1 MIQPLALLP
10 GLGQQL
16 GLTLHREI
24 DQQRPQGQQLL
35 TVHRCA
41 IEPRTAGPTFAV
53 QTFPFPADQKFV
65 LRLEIRLRQ
74 PSPQKRRELKT
85 GFDARPLGSLAQQPL
100 ASSSLSA
107 TQHCI
112 KGVEEER
119 FSSTGFTGEHR
130 ETRSELQFEPIDQGD
145 VLQLQTGEHAIPGG
159 DADRSD
165 GSRRLEGVH
174 QTPLTMTAELGDFIE
189 AAGLLE
195 YDPAAITR
203 IYAGHPQRLIRRL
216 WQTLVPIGLLL
227 LGVAFD
233 WLFQLL
239 KDEERARS
247 RARECAELLVD
258 LGPAFIKAGQA
269 LSTRPDIVPPLL
281 LEELSQLQDQLPGF
295 DSDLAMACI
304 EEDLG
309 APVAE
314 LYEQLDREPISAAS
328 LGQVH
333 RGVLSNGQK
342 VAVKVQRPGLREQ
355 ITLDLYIVRNIAAWL
370 NSNIGLIRSDLVA
383 LIDELGRRVFEEMD
397 YLNEAANA
405 EKFAELH
412 RHNPRIAVPAI
423 FHEATSRRVLTMEW
437 IDGVKLTNLDAVRE
451 LGIDPDDMVDV
462 GVNCSLQ
469 QLLEHGFFHADPHPG
484 NLLALADGRLCYLDF
499 GMMSEV
505 SRESRTGLIQAVV
518 HLVNRNFGKLSKDFV
533 TLGFLAEDVNL
544 EPIVPAFESVFSQ
557 ALEAGVNRMDFKAVT
572 DDMSGVM
579 YKFPFR
585 VPPYYA
591 LIIRS
596 LVTLEG
602 IALSVDP
609 QFKILGAAY
618 PYFARR
624 LMEDP
629 DPQLRQSLKEMLFD
643 GDAFRWT
650 RLENLVS
657 SAASQAQ
664 LDLEALLDQLLDFL
678 FSPKAGLLR
687 DQLVEATVDRL
698 DAIGWSTMQRLGRRL
713 PKRLQPSAFQSR
725 GLPSADP
732 LLQLEPIRE
741 LINVLQSL
749 PGFTPDLLLK
759 RMPRLLNEPD
769 TRRMG
774 VQVAQGLAERG
785 VVRLVRVAAGVST

>member
-1 MIQPLALLP
+1 MIEQ
-10 GLGQQL
+10 
-16 GLTLHREI
+16 
-24 DQQRPQGQQLL
+24 
-35 TVHRCA
+35 
-41 IEPRTAGPTFAV
+41 
-53 QTFPFPADQKFV
+53 
-65 LRLEIRLRQ
+65 
-74 PSPQKRRELKT
+74 
-85 GFDARPLGSLAQQPL
+85 
-100 ASSSLSA
+100 
-107 TQHCI
+107 
-112 KGVEEER
+112 
-119 FSSTGFTGEHR
+119 
-130 ETRSELQFEPIDQGD
+130 
-145 VLQLQTGEHAIPGG
+145 
-159 DADRSD
+159 
-165 GSRRLEGVH
+165 
-174 QTPLTMTAELGDFIE
+174 ELGDFIE
-189 AAGLLE
+189 ASGLMA

-216 WQTLVPIGLLL
+216 WQTLVPISLLL
-227 LGVAFD
+227 LGIGSD
-233 WLFQLL
+233 WMLGLL
-239 KDEERARS
+239 RTPERARR

-269 LSTRPDIVPPLL
+269 LSTRPDIVPPVL
-281 LEELSQLQDQLPGF
+281 LEELAQLQDQLPGF
-295 DSDLAMACI
+295 SSDLAMACI

-309 APVAE
+309 VPVHE
-314 LYEQLDREPISAAS
+314 HFDSLEREPISAAS

-333 RGVLSNGQK
+333 RGVLKGGQP

-370 NSNIGLIRSDLVA
+370 NRNIGLIRSDLVA
-383 LIDELGRRVFEEMD
+383 LIDELGQRVFEEMD

-405 EKFAELH
+405 ERFRELH
-412 RHNPRIAVPAI
+412 RNNPRIAVPAI
-423 FHEATSRRVLTMEW
+423 YRDATSRRVLTMEW
-437 IDGVKLTNLDAVRE
+437 IDGVKLTNLDAVRAM
-451 LGIDPDDMVDV
+451 GIDPDDMVEV

-484 NLLALADGRLCYLDF
+484 NLLALEDGRLCYLDF

-518 HLVNRNFGKLSKDFV
+518 HLVNRNFSKLSKDFV

-557 ALEAGVNRMDFKAVT
+557 ALEMGVNRMDFKSVT

-579 YKFPFR
+579 YRFPFR

-609 QFKILGAAY
+609 DFKILGAAY

-650 RLENLVS
+650 RLENLVA

-664 LDLEALLDQLLDFL
+664 LDLDTLLDQVLDFL
-678 FSPKAGLLR
+678 FSPNGGMLR
-687 DQLVEATVDRL
+687 NQLVDAVVDRL
-698 DAIGWSTMQRLGRRL
+698 DALGWFTMRRISRQL
-713 PKRLQPSAFQSR
+713 PRRLQPPGLMASASWQT
-725 GLPSADP
+725 ADDEM
-732 LLQLEPIRE
+732 LDLEPIRQ
-741 LINVLQSL
+741 LVAVLQQL
-749 PGFTPDLLLK
+749 PGFRPELVLRRL
-759 RMPRLLNEPD
+759 PRLMREPGAR
-769 TRRMG
+769 TMG
-774 VQVAQGLAERG
+774 LSVAKGLAERG
-785 VVRLVRVAAGVST
+785 VVRLVRVAAGVPA

>member
-1 MIQPLALLP
+1 MA
-10 GLGQQL
+10 
-16 GLTLHREI
+16 
-24 DQQRPQGQQLL
+24 
-35 TVHRCA
+35 
-41 IEPRTAGPTFAV
+41 
-53 QTFPFPADQKFV
+53 
-65 LRLEIRLRQ
+65 
-74 PSPQKRRELKT
+74 
-85 GFDARPLGSLAQQPL
+85 
-100 ASSSLSA
+100 
-107 TQHCI
+107 
-112 KGVEEER
+112 
-119 FSSTGFTGEHR
+119 
-130 ETRSELQFEPIDQGD
+130 
-145 VLQLQTGEHAIPGG
+145 
-159 DADRSD
+159 
-165 GSRRLEGVH
+165 
-174 QTPLTMTAELGDFIE
+174 AELGDFIE

-227 LGVAFD
+227 LGVGFD
-233 WLFQLL
+233 WMFRRLN
-239 KDEERARS
+239 DEERARS

-309 APVAE
+309 APVHELYAE
-314 LYEQLDREPISAAS
+314 LERDPISAAS

-333 RGVLSNGQK
+333 RGVLKDGQK

-370 NSNIGLIRSDLVA
+370 NTNIGLIRSDLVA

-397 YLNEAANA
+397 YLNEADNA
-405 EKFAELH
+405 EKFRDLH
-412 RHNPRIAVPAI
+412 RQNPRIAVPSI
-423 FHEATSRRVLTMEW
+423 YRDVTSRRVLTMEW

-451 LGIDPDDMVDV
+451 LGIDPDDMVEV

-484 NLLALADGRLCYLDF
+484 NLLALKDGRLCYLDF

-505 SRESRTGLIQAVV
+505 SRDSRTGLIQAVV

-544 EPIVPAFESVFSQ
+544 EPIVPAFEKVFSQ
-557 ALEAGVNRMDFKAVT
+557 ALQAGVNRMDFKAVT

-609 QFKILGAAY
+609 EFKILGAAY

-664 LDLEALLDQLLDFL
+664 LDLETLLDQLLDFL
-678 FSPKAGLLR
+678 FSARNGLLR
-687 DQLVEATVDRL
+687 DQLVDTAVTRL
-698 DAIGWSTMQRLGRRL
+698 DAIGWSTVQRLSQRL
-713 PKRLQPSAFQSR
+713 PRRLQPKTFGSHARS
-725 GLPSADP
+725 SSDP
-732 LLQLEPIRE
+732 LLELEPVRQ
-741 LINVLQSL
+741 LIQVLQSL

-759 RMPRLLNEPD
+759 RLPRILNEPD
-769 TRRMG
+769 ARRMG
-774 VQVAQGLAERG
+774 LQVAQGLAERG
-785 VVRLVRVAAGVST
+785 VVRLVKVAAGVPA

>member
-1 MIQPLALLP
+1 MA
-10 GLGQQL
+10 
-16 GLTLHREI
+16 E
-24 DQQRPQGQQLL
+24 
-35 TVHRCA
+35 
-41 IEPRTAGPTFAV
+41 
-53 QTFPFPADQKFV
+53 
-65 LRLEIRLRQ
+65 
-74 PSPQKRRELKT
+74 
-85 GFDARPLGSLAQQPL
+85 
-100 ASSSLSA
+100 
-107 TQHCI
+107 
-112 KGVEEER
+112 
-119 FSSTGFTGEHR
+119 
-130 ETRSELQFEPIDQGD
+130 
-145 VLQLQTGEHAIPGG
+145 
-159 DADRSD
+159 
-165 GSRRLEGVH
+165 
-174 QTPLTMTAELGDFIE
+174 ELGDFIE
-189 AAGLLE
+189 AAGLLS

-216 WQTLVPIGLLL
+216 WQTLVPIGLFLMGVGVDWL
-227 LGVAFD
+227 LG
-233 WLFQLL
+233 LL
-239 KDEERARS
+239 KNAERS
-247 RARECAELLVD
+247 RARAKECAELLVE

-269 LSTRPDIVPPLL
+269 LSTRPDIVPPVL
-281 LEELSQLQDQLPGF
+281 LEELAQLQDQLPGF

-309 APVAE
+309 APVDE
-314 LYEQLDREPISAAS
+314 LFDDLERDPISAAS

-333 RGVLSNGQK
+333 RGVLKNGQR

-383 LIDELGRRVFEEMD
+383 LIDELGKRVFEEMD

-405 EKFAELH
+405 ERFRELH
-412 RHNPRIAVPAI
+412 RHNSRIAVPAI
-423 FHEATSRRVLTMEW
+423 HREATSRRVLTMEW
-437 IDGVKLTNLDAVRE
+437 VDGVKLTNLQAVRE
-451 LGIDPDDMVDV
+451 LGIDPDDMVQV

-484 NLLALADGRLCYLDF
+484 NLLAMADGRLCYLDF

-544 EPIVPAFESVFSQ
+544 EPIVPAFEQVFSQ
-557 ALEAGVNRMDFKAVT
+557 ALDMGVSRMDFKAVT

-609 QFKILGAAY
+609 DFKILGAAY

-657 SAASQAQ
+657 SAASEAQ
-664 LDLEALLDQLLDFL
+664 LDLNTLLDQLLDFL
-678 FSPKAGLLR
+678 FSANGGLLR
-687 DQLVEATVDRL
+687 DQLVETTVERL

-713 PKRLQPSAFQSR
+713 PKRL
-725 GLPSADP
+725 LPQALSSHGVTSADP
-732 LLQLEPIRE
+732 MLQLEPIRQ
-741 LINVLQSL
+741 LIDVLQSL
-749 PGFTPDLLLK
+749 PGFSPDLLMRRL
-759 RMPRLLNEPD
+759 PRVVNDPAS
-769 TRRMG
+769 RRMG

-785 VVRLVRVAAGVST
+785 VVRLVKVAAGVQP

>member
-1 MIQPLALLP
+1 MA
-10 GLGQQL
+10 
-16 GLTLHREI
+16 E
-24 DQQRPQGQQLL
+24 
-35 TVHRCA
+35 
-41 IEPRTAGPTFAV
+41 
-53 QTFPFPADQKFV
+53 
-65 LRLEIRLRQ
+65 
-74 PSPQKRRELKT
+74 
-85 GFDARPLGSLAQQPL
+85 
-100 ASSSLSA
+100 
-107 TQHCI
+107 
-112 KGVEEER
+112 
-119 FSSTGFTGEHR
+119 
-130 ETRSELQFEPIDQGD
+130 
-145 VLQLQTGEHAIPGG
+145 
-159 DADRSD
+159 
-165 GSRRLEGVH
+165 
-174 QTPLTMTAELGDFIE
+174 ELGDFIE

-203 IYAGHPQRLIRRL
+203 IYAGHPQRLIRRV

-227 LGVAFD
+227 FGVTFD

-239 KDEERARS
+239 KDETRARS
-247 RARECAELLVD
+247 RAKECAELLVD

-269 LSTRPDIVPPLL
+269 LSTRPDIIPPLL
-281 LEELSQLQDQLPGF
+281 LEELAQLQDQLPGF
-295 DSDLAMACI
+295 DSELAMACI

-309 APVAE
+309 GQVE
-314 LYEQLDREPISAAS
+314 DFYEQLDRDPISAAS

-333 RGVLSNGQK
+333 KGILKSGQK

-355 ITLDLYIVRNIAAWL
+355 ITLDLYIVRNIASWL
-370 NSNIGLIRSDLVA
+370 NKNIGLIRSDLVA
-383 LIDELGRRVFEEMD
+383 LIDELGKRVFEEMD
-397 YLNEAANA
+397 YINEANNA
-405 EKFAELH
+405 EKFGVLH
-412 RHNPRIAVPAI
+412 QHNPRIAVPI
-423 FHEATSRRVLTMEW
+423 IYHEATSRRVLTMEW
-437 IDGVKLTNLDAVRE
+437 IDGVKLTNLEGVRE
-451 LGIDPDDMVDV
+451 MGIDPDDMVEV

-484 NLLALADGRLCYLDF
+484 NLLAMKDGRLCYLDF

-518 HLVNRNFGKLSKDFV
+518 HLVNRNFGRLSKDFV

-544 EPIVPAFESVFSQ
+544 EPIVPAFEKVFSE
-557 ALEAGVNRMDFKAVT
+557 ALQAGVNRMDFKAVT

-609 QFKILGAAY
+609 EFKILGAAY

-643 GDAFRWT
+643 GDAFRWS

-664 LDLEALLDQLLDFL
+664 LDLDTLLDQVLDFL

-687 DQLVEATVDRL
+687 NQLVEAAVDRL
-698 DAIGWSTMQRLGRRL
+698 DALGWSTMQRLGRQL
-713 PKRLQPSAFQSR
+713 PRGLQPVGMSSTTYAGSI
-725 GLPSADP
+725 DP
-732 LLQLEPIRE
+732 FMQIEPVRE
-741 LINVLQSL
+741 LIAVLQSL
-749 PGFTPDLLLK
+749 PGFTPDLVLK
-759 RMPRLLNEPD
+759 RMPRVFKEPD
-769 TRRMG
+769 ARRMG
-774 VQVAQGLAERG
+774 FQVAQGLAERG
-785 VVRLVRVAAGVST
+785 VVRLVRVAAGVAT

>member
-1 MIQPLALLP
+1 
-10 GLGQQL
+10 
-16 GLTLHREI
+16 
-24 DQQRPQGQQLL
+24 
-35 TVHRCA
+35 V
-41 IEPRTAGPTFAV
+41 IE
-53 QTFPFPADQKFV
+53 Q
-65 LRLEIRLRQ
+65 
-74 PSPQKRRELKT
+74 
-85 GFDARPLGSLAQQPL
+85 
-100 ASSSLSA
+100 
-107 TQHCI
+107 
-112 KGVEEER
+112 
-119 FSSTGFTGEHR
+119 
-130 ETRSELQFEPIDQGD
+130 
-145 VLQLQTGEHAIPGG
+145 
-159 DADRSD
+159 
-165 GSRRLEGVH
+165 
-174 QTPLTMTAELGDFIE
+174 ELGDFIE
-189 AAGLLE
+189 AAGLLS

-203 IYAGHPQRLIRRL
+203 IYAGHPQRLLRRL

-227 LGVAFD
+227 FGLAGD
-233 WLFQLL
+233 WLLGLL
-239 KDEERARS
+239 NNPDRARS

-269 LSTRPDIVPPLL
+269 LSTRPDIVPPVL

-295 DSDLAMACI
+295 DSALAMACI
-304 EEDLG
+304 EDDLG
-309 APVAE
+309 APVDE
-314 LYEQLDREPISAAS
+314 IYESLDREPISAAS

-333 RGVLSNGQK
+333 RGVLKGGQA

-397 YLNEAANA
+397 YLNEANNA
-405 EKFAELH
+405 ETFRDLH
-412 RHNPRIAVPAI
+412 SHNPRIAVPAI
-423 FHEATSRRVLTMEW
+423 YREATSRRVLTMEW
-437 IDGVKLTNLDAVRE
+437 INGVKLTNLEAVRAM
-451 LGIDPDDMVDV
+451 GIDPDDMVEV
-462 GVNCSLQ
+462 GVSCSLQ

-484 NLLALADGRLCYLDF
+484 NLLALEDGRLCYLDF

-557 ALEAGVNRMDFKAVT
+557 ALEMGVNRMDFKSVT

-609 QFKILGAAY
+609 DFKILGAAY
-618 PYFARR
+618 PYFAQR

-629 DPQLRQSLKEMLFD
+629 DPQLRESLKEMLFE

-650 RLENLVS
+650 RLENLVA

-664 LDLEALLDQLLDFL
+664 LDLDTLLDQVLDFL
-678 FSPKAGLLR
+678 FSPNGGMLR
-687 DQLVEATVDRL
+687 SQLVDAVVDRV
-698 DAIGWSTMQRLGRRL
+698 DALGWLTVQRLGRQL
-713 PKRLQPSAFQSR
+713 PRALQPA
-725 GLPSADP
+725 LITNADP
-732 LLQLEPIRE
+732 FTYQQDSMLDLEPIRQ
-741 LINVLQSL
+741 LLAVLQQL
-749 PGFTPDLLLK
+749 PGFSPDLVLK
-759 RMPRLLNEPD
+759 RLPRLIQEPNA
-769 TRRMG
+769 RAMG
-774 VQVAQGLAERG
+774 AQVAKGLAERG
-785 VVRLVRVAAGVST
+785 VVRLVKVAAGMPA

>member
-1 MIQPLALLP
+1 MIEQ
-10 GLGQQL
+10 
-16 GLTLHREI
+16 
-24 DQQRPQGQQLL
+24 
-35 TVHRCA
+35 
-41 IEPRTAGPTFAV
+41 
-53 QTFPFPADQKFV
+53 
-65 LRLEIRLRQ
+65 
-74 PSPQKRRELKT
+74 
-85 GFDARPLGSLAQQPL
+85 
-100 ASSSLSA
+100 
-107 TQHCI
+107 
-112 KGVEEER
+112 
-119 FSSTGFTGEHR
+119 
-130 ETRSELQFEPIDQGD
+130 
-145 VLQLQTGEHAIPGG
+145 
-159 DADRSD
+159 
-165 GSRRLEGVH
+165 
-174 QTPLTMTAELGDFIE
+174 ELGDFIE
-189 AAGLLE
+189 AAGLLS

-203 IYAGHPQRLIRRL
+203 IYAGHPQRLLRRL

-227 LGVAFD
+227 LGIGFD
-233 WLFQLL
+233 WIFQLL
-239 KDEERARS
+239 NDKQRART

-269 LSTRPDIVPPLL
+269 LSTRPDIVPPVL
-281 LEELSQLQDQLPGF
+281 LEELAQLQDQLPGF

-309 APVAE
+309 APVDTI
-314 LYEQLDREPISAAS
+314 YETLDRDPISAAS

-333 RGVLSNGQK
+333 RGVLKGGQA

-383 LIDELGRRVFEEMD
+383 LIDVLGKRVFEEMD
-397 YLNEAANA
+397 YLNEAKNA
-405 EKFAELH
+405 EKFRDLH
-412 RHNPRIAVPAI
+412 SHNPRIAVPTI
-423 FHEATSRRVLTMEW
+423 YRDATSRRVLTMEW
-437 IDGVKLTNLDAVRE
+437 INGVKLTNLEAVRA
-451 LGIDPDDMVDV
+451 LGIDPDDMVEV
-462 GVNCSLQ
+462 GVSCSLQ

-484 NLLALADGRLCYLDF
+484 NLLALEDGRLCYLDF

-518 HLVNRNFGKLSKDFV
+518 HLVNRNFAKLSKDFV

-557 ALEAGVNRMDFKAVT
+557 ALEMGVNRMDFKSVT

-609 QFKILGAAY
+609 EFKILGAAY
-618 PYFARR
+618 PYFAQR

-650 RLENLVS
+650 RLENLVA

-664 LDLEALLDQLLDFL
+664 LDLDTLLDQVLDFL
-678 FSPKAGLLR
+678 FSANGGMLR
-687 DQLVEATVDRL
+687 TQLVEAVVERVDALGWLTVKR
-698 DAIGWSTMQRLGRRL
+698 IGRQL
-713 PKRLQPSAFQSR
+713 PRALQPAAISNNDTWAMEQDAM
-725 GLPSADP
+725 LN
-732 LLQLEPIRE
+732 LEPIRE
-741 LINVLQSL
+741 LLAVLQQL
-749 PGFTPDLLLK
+749 PGFSPDLVFK
-759 RMPRLLNEPD
+759 RLPRLMREPD
-769 TRRMG
+769 ARRMG
-774 VQVAQGLAERG
+774 AQMAKGLAERG
-785 VVRLVRVAAGVST
+785 VVRLVKVAAGIPA

>member
-1 MIQPLALLP
+1 MPA
-10 GLGQQL
+10 
-16 GLTLHREI
+16 
-24 DQQRPQGQQLL
+24 
-35 TVHRCA
+35 V
-41 IEPRTAGPTFAV
+41 IE
-53 QTFPFPADQKFV
+53 Q
-65 LRLEIRLRQ
+65 
-74 PSPQKRRELKT
+74 
-85 GFDARPLGSLAQQPL
+85 
-100 ASSSLSA
+100 
-107 TQHCI
+107 
-112 KGVEEER
+112 
-119 FSSTGFTGEHR
+119 
-130 ETRSELQFEPIDQGD
+130 
-145 VLQLQTGEHAIPGG
+145 
-159 DADRSD
+159 
-165 GSRRLEGVH
+165 
-174 QTPLTMTAELGDFIE
+174 ELGDFIE
-189 AAGLLE
+189 AAGLLS

-203 IYAGHPQRLIRRL
+203 IYAGHPQRLLRRL

-227 LGVAFD
+227 LGIGFD
-233 WLFQLL
+233 WIFQLL
-239 KDEERARS
+239 KDEQRARS

-269 LSTRPDIVPPLL
+269 LSTRPDIVPPVL
-281 LEELSQLQDQLPGF
+281 LEELAQLQDQLPGF

-309 APVAE
+309 APVDE
-314 LYEQLDREPISAAS
+314 IYESLDRDPISAAS

-333 RGVLSNGQK
+333 RGVLKSGQS

-383 LIDELGRRVFEEMD
+383 LIDELGKRVFEEMD
-397 YLNEAANA
+397 YLNEAGNA
-405 EKFAELH
+405 EKFRDLH
-412 RHNPRIAVPAI
+412 SHNPRIAVPAI
-423 FHEATSRRVLTMEW
+423 YREATSRRVLTMEW
-437 IDGVKLTNLDAVRE
+437 INGVKLTNLEAVRA
-451 LGIDPDDMVDV
+451 LGIDPDDMVEV
-462 GVNCSLQ
+462 GVSCSLQ

-484 NLLALADGRLCYLDF
+484 NLLALEDGRLCYLDF

-518 HLVNRNFGKLSKDFV
+518 HLVNRNFSKLSKDFV

-557 ALEAGVNRMDFKAVT
+557 ALEMGVNRMDFKSVT

-609 QFKILGAAY
+609 EFKILGAAY
-618 PYFARR
+618 PYFAQR

-650 RLENLVS
+650 RLENLVA

-664 LDLEALLDQLLDFL
+664 LNLDTLLDQVLDFL
-678 FSPKAGLLR
+678 FSANGGMLR
-687 DQLVEATVDRL
+687 TQLVEAVVDRV
-698 DAIGWSTMQRLGRRL
+698 DALGWLTVKRIGRQL
-713 PKRLQPSAFQSR
+713 PRALQPAAISNDDSWAMEQETM
-725 GLPSADP
+725 LD
-732 LLQLEPIRE
+732 LEPIRE
-741 LINVLQSL
+741 LLSVLQQL
-749 PGFTPDLLLK
+749 PGFTPDLVLK
-759 RMPRLLNEPD
+759 RLPRLVREPD
-769 TRRMG
+769 ARRMG
-774 VQVAQGLAERG
+774 AQMAKGLAERG
-785 VVRLVRVAAGVST
+785 VVRLVKVAAGIPA

>member
-1 MIQPLALLP
+1 MIEQ
-10 GLGQQL
+10 
-16 GLTLHREI
+16 
-24 DQQRPQGQQLL
+24 
-35 TVHRCA
+35 
-41 IEPRTAGPTFAV
+41 
-53 QTFPFPADQKFV
+53 
-65 LRLEIRLRQ
+65 
-74 PSPQKRRELKT
+74 
-85 GFDARPLGSLAQQPL
+85 
-100 ASSSLSA
+100 
-107 TQHCI
+107 
-112 KGVEEER
+112 
-119 FSSTGFTGEHR
+119 
-130 ETRSELQFEPIDQGD
+130 
-145 VLQLQTGEHAIPGG
+145 
-159 DADRSD
+159 
-165 GSRRLEGVH
+165 
-174 QTPLTMTAELGDFIE
+174 ELGDFIE
-189 AAGLLE
+189 AAGLLS

-203 IYAGHPQRLIRRL
+203 IYAGHPQRLLRRL

-227 LGVAFD
+227 FGLAGD
-233 WLFQLL
+233 WLLGLL
-239 KDEERARS
+239 NNPDRARS

-269 LSTRPDIVPPLL
+269 LSTRPDIVPPVL

-295 DSDLAMACI
+295 DSALAMACI
-304 EEDLG
+304 EDDLG
-309 APVAE
+309 APVDE
-314 LYEQLDREPISAAS
+314 IYESLDREPISAAS

-333 RGVLSNGQK
+333 RGVLKGGQA

-397 YLNEAANA
+397 YLNEANNA
-405 EKFAELH
+405 ETFRDLH
-412 RHNPRIAVPAI
+412 SHNPRIAVPAI
-423 FHEATSRRVLTMEW
+423 YREATSRRVLTMEW
-437 IDGVKLTNLDAVRE
+437 INGVKLTNLEAVRAM
-451 LGIDPDDMVDV
+451 GIDPDDMVEV
-462 GVNCSLQ
+462 GVSCSLQ

-484 NLLALADGRLCYLDF
+484 NLLALEDGRLCYLDF

-557 ALEAGVNRMDFKAVT
+557 ALEMGVNRMDFKSVT

-609 QFKILGAAY
+609 DFKILGAAY
-618 PYFARR
+618 PYFAQR

-629 DPQLRQSLKEMLFD
+629 DPQLRESLKEMLFE

-650 RLENLVS
+650 RLENLVA

-664 LDLEALLDQLLDFL
+664 LDLDTLLDQVLDFL
-678 FSPKAGLLR
+678 FSPNGGMLR
-687 DQLVEATVDRL
+687 SQLVDAVVDRV
-698 DAIGWSTMQRLGRRL
+698 DALGWLTVQRLGRRL
-713 PKRLQPSAFQSR
+713 PRGLQPA
-725 GLPSADP
+725 LITNADP
-732 LLQLEPIRE
+732 LAYQQDSMLDLEPIRQ
-741 LINVLQSL
+741 LLAVLQQL
-749 PGFTPDLLLK
+749 PGFSPDLVLK
-759 RMPRLLNEPD
+759 RLPRLIQEPNA
-769 TRRMG
+769 RAMG
-774 VQVAQGLAERG
+774 AQVAKGLAERG
-785 VVRLVRVAAGVST
+785 VVRLVKVAAGIPA